1 MQCRCC
7 MHNVEDGMARCNV
20 CGFPMGFNRNAG
32 VDDIAKQF
40 REKRLNGVSID
51 VKFYYYEQ
59 INSSGELAEQK
70 SEYITVADA
79 LSLIYQEVI
88 WFEGEFNPP
97 EVERDITLEVR
108 VNFPDKTVEQTLTAG
123 LDKASKCVKL
133 GVYLDEGF
141 SARLAVGTQ
150 ESYVLSEGVSLME
163 RAEE

>member
-7 MHNVEDGMARCNV
+7 MHNVEEERTRCDV
-20 CGFPMGFNRNAG
+20 CGFPMGYNRSDG

-40 REKRLNGVSID
+40 REKWLNGVSVD

-59 INSSGELAEQK
+59 NSFGELVEQK

-79 LSLIYQEVI
+79 LSLTYREVV
-88 WFEGEFNPP
+88 WFADEFNPP
-97 EVERDITLEVR
+97 DVDRDITLEVR
-108 VNFPDKTVEQTLTAG
+108 VNFQTGSVEQTLTAG
-123 LDKASKCVKL
+123 LDNVSKCVKL
-133 GVYLDEGF
+133 GLYLDEGF